1 MAKINDILK
10 GNSPLKDKHTNGDS
24 YDPKK
29 KVVKR
34 GPDGKLYEVDPNVST
49 DITPPTPGTQSA
61 GDLLKTDNLEQYQA
75 GLVDLGPDFKPTPE
89 QTAAANAE
97 VARLKAL
104 DEKNKQENDMRG
116 MAGHGIAGNKKTTV
130 SGDLNEE
137 TIPGEKGMYNPS
149 ARDAINAKIANR
161 VFNRIEKK
169 KNKKA
174 RRDIRRY
181 EEGSRGFLGIGKGK
195 GKGDLTG
202 DVAGA
207 YESVYGDKVGEAN
220 KNLVIGPGGKVIGDA
235 DQGLS
240 TQQISRKNR
249 VQFDQSQIKS
259 GGTTSGTPETTKIKN
274 KEFKGDINSVIDV
287 SGGSKV
293 FNEEIPVGGENKPSM
308 QSNINAFGGQES
320 IADKFKKNTDQMMK
334 KAGIGTVAFK
344 LKKYK

>member
-1 MAKINDILK
+1 MAKINDILN
-10 GNSPLKDKHTNGDS
+10 GNSPLKDKHTNGDES

-29 KVVKR
+29 QVVKR
-34 GPDGKLYEVDPNVST
+34 GPDGKLYIVDPSVST
-49 DITPPTPGTQSA
+49 DITSPSA
-61 GDLLKTDNLEQYQA
+61 GDLIKGNEGVVTGQMPGPKMSNDDWANYLKNETAEQ
-75 GLVDLGPDFKPTPE
+75 KK
-89 QTAAANAE
+89 
-97 VARLKAL
+97 ARLQRESDAGVR
-104 DEKNKQENDMRG
+104 EGYVEGG
-116 MAGHGIAGNKKTTV
+116 MAGHGIVGNKKTTV
-130 SGDLNEE
+130 SGNLNEE

-161 VFNRIEKK
+161 VFNKIEKK
-169 KNKKA
+169 KNRKA
-174 RRDIRRY
+174 RRDIRKY

-207 YESVYGDKVGEAN
+207 YESVYGDKVGKAN
-220 KNLVIGPGGKVIGDA
+220 ENLVIGPGGKVIGDA

-240 TQQISRKNR
+240 TQQMSRKNR

-259 GGTTSGTPETTKIKN
+259 GGTTSDTPETTKIKN

-293 FNEEIPVGGENKPSM
+293 FNEEIPVGSENKPSL

-320 IADKFKKNTDQMMK
+320 IADKFKKNTDEMMK
-334 KAGIGTVAFK
+334 KAGLGTVAFK
-344 LKKYK
+344 LKKT